1 MGPGLITASADTDA
15 GGITTFSIAGAHYGY
30 ALLWVL
36 TLITISLG
44 VTQEIGARTGAVTG
58 KGLAALIR
66 ENYGVRVALLA
77 MVALL
82 IANQATTVSE
92 FAGVAAATEL
102 FGLPRLL
109 TVPLAALGVWLLVIR
124 GSYKQVERV
133 FLVLSLF
140 YTTYIISGFL
150 VHPDWRVVARAAVTP
165 TPQLDPGYLVLLIA
179 LVGTTITPWGQFF
192 IQAYVVDKGITPEE
206 YPYTRMDVS
215 VGAVVTNVVSLF
227 IILATAGA
235 LYTRGIRIED
245 AADAALAL
253 EPLAGR
259 FASAIFAVGLLNA
272 SLLAASIVPLS
283 SAYAVCEAFGWE
295 AGVNT
300 SFREAPAFNGLYTFT
315 VGFGALVVLIPGLPL
330 IPVIL
335 LAQTINGILL
345 PAILVFSIRLAAT
358 PRIMGPYA
366 NGPVLNLVAWA
377 TAAATIV
384 ATILL
389 LLATFLLPLLG
400 VQT

>member
-1 MGPGLITASADTDA
+1 
-15 GGITTFSIAGAHYGY
+15 
-30 ALLWVL
+30 
-36 TLITISLG
+36 
-44 VTQEIGARTGAVTG
+44 
-58 KGLAALIR
+58 
-66 ENYGVRVALLA
+66 
-77 MVALL
+77 
-82 IANQATTVSE
+82 
-92 FAGVAAATEL
+92 
-102 FGLPRLL
+102 
-109 TVPLAALGVWLLVIR
+109 
-124 GSYKQVERV
+124 V

-315 VGFGALVVLIPGLPL
+315 VGFGALV
-330 IPVIL
+330 
-335 LAQTINGILL
+335 AQTINGILL

-400 VQT
+400 

>member
-1 MGPGLITASADTDA
+1 
-15 GGITTFSIAGAHYGY
+15 
-30 ALLWVL
+30 
-36 TLITISLG
+36 
-44 VTQEIGARTGAVTG
+44 
-58 KGLAALIR
+58 
-66 ENYGVRVALLA
+66 
-77 MVALL
+77 
-82 IANQATTVSE
+82 
-92 FAGVAAATEL
+92 
-102 FGLPRLL
+102 
-109 TVPLAALGVWLLVIR
+109 
-124 GSYKQVERV
+124 
-133 FLVLSLF
+133 
-140 YTTYIISGFL
+140 
-150 VHPDWRVVARAAVTP
+150 
-165 TPQLDPGYLVLLIA
+165 
-179 LVGTTITPWGQFF
+179 
-192 IQAYVVDKGITPEE
+192 
-206 YPYTRMDVS
+206 MDVS

-345 PAILVFSIRLAAT
+345 PAILVFSICLAAT